1 MAHEV
6 RFFCLYPLKLSLE
19 VPSEY
24 MEAREPANGSF
35 FGIRENQNT
44 LDSFSIQRTPVLF
57 CIFVFQRNSHL
68 ELHNILDLRAGS
80 TLSA

>member
-24 MEAREPANGSF
+24 MGTRRACQRQLLRNSRKSKYAGQF
-35 FGIRENQNT
+35 FRPYVPGIIHPF
-44 LDSFSIQRTPVLF
+44 SFSAE
-57 CIFVFQRNSHL
+57 IF
-68 ELHNILDLRAGS
+68 I
-80 TLSA
+80 